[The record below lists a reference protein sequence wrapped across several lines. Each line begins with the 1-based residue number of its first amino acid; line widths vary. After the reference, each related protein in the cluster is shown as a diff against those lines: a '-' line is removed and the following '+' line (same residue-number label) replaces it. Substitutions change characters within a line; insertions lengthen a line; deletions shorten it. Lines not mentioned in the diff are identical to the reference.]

1 MLGYLV
7 TWMLRCTIA
16 HVDCSKHC
24 ALPYNQLLSHSC
36 PLCYNSWRI
45 RHIVKKN
52 MTDSTLC
59 LCNVIFSI
67 AQKFLC
73 VGLAM
78 CISNYMYDCCVFA
91 VNQGVFA
98 VHATFGPL
106 HRGGSRQWN
115 QEVLCLTQPPSSC
128 STQCRGI
135 WQCKESSSHS
145 AAALLQC
152 RETRHAQ
159 NVPPLSHSGAAAAGL
174 FCQSLTWT
182 TGSFLFSTSDLHTA
196 VFIDWFVLFVCFAI
210 NFCLCR
216 SFFPQKGKSTHYCLK
231 QNVEGTEMLILFFLV
246 DLFKF

>member
-1 MLGYLV
+1 MPPCNRTIVQWYNPTHFQTWVLGCSDTWVLRCSNAWILGYLDAQRHMLTVLSTVHCPIISCFLTVVRCV
-7 TWMLRCTIA
+7 TILGEFDIL
-16 HVDCSKHC
+16 SKKIC
-24 ALPYNQLLSHSC
+24 
-36 PLCYNSWRI
+36 RI
-45 RHIVKKN
+45 F
-52 MTDSTLC
+52 TLC

-78 CISNYMYDCCVFA
+78 CISIYIYDCCVFA
-91 VNQGVFA
+91 ANQGVFA

-115 QEVLCLTQPPSSC
+115 QEVLCLTQPSSSS
-128 STQCRGI
+128 STHCRGI

-174 FCQSLTWT
+174 FCQSLT
-182 TGSFLFSTSDLHTA
+182 
-196 VFIDWFVLFVCFAI
+196 
-210 NFCLCR
+210 
-216 SFFPQKGKSTHYCLK
+216 
-231 QNVEGTEMLILFFLV
+231 
-246 DLFKF
+246 